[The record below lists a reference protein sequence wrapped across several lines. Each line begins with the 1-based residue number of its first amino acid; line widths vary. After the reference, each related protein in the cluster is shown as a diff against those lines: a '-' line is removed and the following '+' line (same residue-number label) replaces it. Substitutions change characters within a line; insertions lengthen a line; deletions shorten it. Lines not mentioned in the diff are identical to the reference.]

1 MYVDIR
7 SLIYPSIASPFYS
20 FSLSVARPPSARR
33 PVAMEA
39 DVSDC
44 RIPVCAQTCHHG
56 GLCVA
61 PNTCQCP
68 PQYTNFDCSVPT
80 CQQGFFAKD
89 VQGWTPPEKHHIF
102 SSQLLYYPTYK
113 ACKVAEWCNATN
125 EFECQQLEMS
135 YIGMQVPSGPTARL
149 TTGRKA
155 PPDDCMLLE
164 LPLNYKLPFELLLS
178 DNSTTGYW
186 RFAPNTPYTSNA
198 SNPWGG
204 ILVPEDQ
211 HTPPYIYTPDRQLAW
226 VSWNNV
232 SQGVYTCANGGNCT
246 GTS

>member
-1 MYVDIR
+1 
-7 SLIYPSIASPFYS
+7 
-20 FSLSVARPPSARR
+20 
-33 PVAMEA
+33 
-39 DVSDC
+39 
-44 RIPVCAQTCHHG
+44 
-56 GLCVA
+56 
-61 PNTCQCP
+61 
-68 PQYTNFDCSVPT
+68 
-80 CQQGFFAKD
+80 
-89 VQGWTPPEKHHIF
+89 
-102 SSQLLYYPTYK
+102 
-113 ACKVAEWCNATN
+113 
-125 EFECQQLEMS
+125 
-135 YIGMQVPSGPTARL
+135 MQVPSGPTARL